1 MFILYQNIVLYYV
14 TDLDVGFVDFYVF
27 IMVMVELGV
36 YIILIYYVMYL
47 FYLFIYFCLFIIYG

>member
-47 FYLFIYFCLFIIYG
+47 FYLFNFFVF